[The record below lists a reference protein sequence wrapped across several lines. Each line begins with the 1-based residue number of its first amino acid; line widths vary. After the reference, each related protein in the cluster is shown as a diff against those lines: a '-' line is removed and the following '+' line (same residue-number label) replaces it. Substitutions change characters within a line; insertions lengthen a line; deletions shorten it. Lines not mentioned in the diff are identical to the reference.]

1 MLKKSLVLI
10 IVLSFTFGLQAQEII
25 DKVIAVVGNEIILK
39 SEIENQ
45 YIQIQSQGLYL
56 DSEDLKCDILEEL
69 MFQKLLY
76 LQAIYDST
84 EVTQKE
90 VDTELDRRLS
100 VFINQLG
107 DEKKLEEFYGKSI
120 VEIRSDFRD
129 IIKEQILTQ
138 KVQASLTAD
147 VKVTPSEVKAFFD
160 DIPKDSLPTV
170 EPYFEISEI
179 VITPEISEEQKN
191 QVMEKLNGIRDRII
205 NGESFAT
212 MAILYSEDPGS
223 ATKGGELGF
232 VGRND
237 LVPEFAS
244 VAFNL
249 TSPEEVSRV
258 VETEFGFHII
268 QMIEKKGNMMN
279 FRHILLTPKIGVEE
293 LTVAETKMNEI
304 YNLIKSDSISF
315 EQAVE
320 KYSDGESRFNQG
332 KVMNQYYG
340 NAKLSNEFVDPYTA
354 KNVSTLKIGEYSKPF
369 LSANSRGGKV
379 MKIVKLDVKV
389 DKHIANLKDDY
400 QEIQQYALE
409 KAKQDVIE
417 KWINTK
423 LESTFVEIDESY
435 CNCKFKFGNWNKK
448 K

>member
-1 MLKKSLVLI
+1 MLKKSVLI
-10 IVLSFTFGLQAQEII
+10 LVVFSFTLGLQAQEVI

-45 YIQIQSQGLYL
+45 YIQIQSQGLYTN
-56 DSEDLKCDILEEL
+56 SEDLKCDILEEL

-147 VKVTPSEVKAFFD
+147 VKVTPSEVKTFFE
-160 DIPKDSLPTV
+160 DIPKDSLPKV

-191 QVMEKLNGIRDRII
+191 QVMEKLNGIRERIV

-249 TSPEEVSRV
+249 TSPDEVSRV

-304 YNLIKSDSISF
+304 YDLIKSDSISF

-354 KNVSTLKIGEYSKPF
+354 KNVSTLKVGEYSKPF

-389 DKHIANLKDDY
+389 EQHIANLKDDY